1 MCSLNPVYWSL
12 WKRWQRYFLFD
23 AQITIQHS
31 LRWKYHQMLN
41 RVFCTAGRK
50 CLEHMCSWLP
60 WQNKRKC
67 VCIWWSIIFISLGQ
81 IPKSEIA
88 RSCGKY
94 IFVGNCQ
101 TFPKVAAP
109 SLVHISTSNAWQFQF
124 FLIFTKAWYCQVF
137 FWGGG
142 GGLVGLFVFS
152 FWKVCSGILSWF

>member
-1 MCSLNPVYWSL
+1 MFDMLSVLMMCSLNPVYWSL

-67 VCIWWSIIFISLGQ
+67 VCIWWSWKESSGQEHAEHSKIFFFTSSQSSRWWIMGLKLNHWSLWYSFAAKKII
-81 IPKSEIA
+81 
-88 RSCGKY
+88 
-94 IFVGNCQ
+94 
-101 TFPKVAAP
+101 
-109 SLVHISTSNAWQFQF
+109 
-124 FLIFTKAWYCQVF
+124 LIFETSVKSDILC
-137 FWGGG
+137 
-142 GGLVGLFVFS
+142 LLS
-152 FWKVCSGILSWF
+152 SCSYSYPQKIKSLLTR